1 LDIKLRIRVKSIL
14 RKIENSYKEAGA
26 DRRRTGEVRLEMA
39 MNRCLKHIEDL
50 NSMQTIPSAIK
61 RVALEYGWRVYMDLQ
76 EYATPIERQDIAS
89 RKREFSLNEYLNQ
102 IRVIEESEGA
112 VQYGMFSGGSG
123 YKSVNWD
130 TEYWMAETKAHA
142 PINEYW
148 DEKEA
153 RKKRPVKVY
162 TKEEL
167 KKFQ

>member
-1 LDIKLRIRVKSIL
+1 MDAREKLKLRGL
-14 RKIENSYKEAGA
+14 LNKIENLYKQAGA
-26 DRRRTGEVRLEMA
+26 DRRRTGSVRVDMLL
-39 MNRCLKHIEDL
+39 NRCLRHVEALKYMDKL
-50 NSMQTIPSAIK
+50 PSEVK
-61 RVALEYGWRVYMDLQ
+61 RAALEYAWHVYMDLQ
-76 EYATPIERQDIAS
+76 EFNAPTERQDLEIDREAS
-89 RKREFSLNEYLNQ
+89 LTDVLRQ
-102 IRVIEESEGA
+102 IKQHEERGDIIER
-112 VQYGMFSGGSG
+112 GMYSGGRG
-123 YKSVNWD
+123 YRSVNWD